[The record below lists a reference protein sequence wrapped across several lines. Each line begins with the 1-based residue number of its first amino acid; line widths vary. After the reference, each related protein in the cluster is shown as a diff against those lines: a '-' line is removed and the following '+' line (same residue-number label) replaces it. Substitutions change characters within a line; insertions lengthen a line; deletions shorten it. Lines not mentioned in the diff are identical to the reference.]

1 MIVLLKIIWNILK
14 DNNEKENVIKLFV
27 KVMKSDVKLIED

>member
-14 DNNEKENVIKLFV
+14 DNEKENVIKLFV